1 MATSQGRLV
10 ASTHAQE
17 AEQNGMEVCWG
28 LLRSCFDLRDCVS
41 HSVFIGQIISRCV
54 CVSVCVCM
62 CVHIYVQVCGY
73 MSDPVYIHVCA
84 HMCVFPSIPPCFPP
98 FSLPVFYFVFKCWG
112 INIEAG

>member
-62 CVHIYVQVCGY
+62 CVPLCVHICVCVFMYMPVGRPEVNIRYLPDVFVCACTCVYIRVQVHTCIG
-73 MSDPVYIHVCA
+73 
-84 HMCVFPSIPPCFPP
+84 
-98 FSLPVFYFVFKCWG
+98 FSF
-112 INIEAG
+112 